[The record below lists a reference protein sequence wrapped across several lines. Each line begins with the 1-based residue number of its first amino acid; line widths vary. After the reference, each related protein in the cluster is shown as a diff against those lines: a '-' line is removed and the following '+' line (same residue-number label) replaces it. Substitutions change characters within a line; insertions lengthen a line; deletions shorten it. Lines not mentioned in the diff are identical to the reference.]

1 MTAKEALE
9 WGFVDEIIEDKPK
22 ITNMKKFQNLT
33 EEEQAEMDQ
42 LLADKAALEQKVAEL
57 EAQLTTAA
65 SEGAQMRPFPRS
77 CINCGQ
83 TQETVIETAN
93 GYHCPVCN
101 HNWTK
106 EDELAPFR
114 VMKPVK

>member
-1 MTAKEALE
+1 MVEIDSLLKAELKALA
-9 WGFVDEIIEDKPK
+9 
-22 ITNMKKFQNLT
+22 N
-33 EEEQAEMDQ
+33 EQAATIAG
-42 LLADKAALEQKVAEL
+42 LNARLAEL

-114 VMKPVK
+114 VMKPVE